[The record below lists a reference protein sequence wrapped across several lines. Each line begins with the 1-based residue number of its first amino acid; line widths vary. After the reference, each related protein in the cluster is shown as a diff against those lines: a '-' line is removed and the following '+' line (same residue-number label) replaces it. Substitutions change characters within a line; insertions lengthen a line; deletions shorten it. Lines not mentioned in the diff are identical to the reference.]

1 MLFSSV
7 TVTKGIFYCFWLSHI
22 LTCNSL
28 KFNRPNRLRSQPK
41 TIGNTYN
48 YQKKQDRYRHKCT
61 SAIKSNNNL
70 ETFETIEVSL
80 EENMIEKSAVT
91 ADETDTNKPKINLG
105 GVELSPELI
114 AILTVYFVQGA
125 LGLSRLAVSFFMKD
139 ELHLNPTDMAAIGGV
154 TSLPWVI
161 KPLYGFLSDGVPIF
175 GYKRRSYL
183 IIAGIMGCL
192 SWLALGTIVTDAQSA
207 VAAIVIGSASVAVSD
222 VVADS
227 IVVEKSRI
235 LTQPNVDIENL
246 NENNLEAMN
255 EEANSSDVASG
266 DLQSLCWSAA
276 AIGGIL
282 SAYFSGSLLQTMS
295 PKTVFSLTAVFP
307 LLISAVS
314 FLIDEKPSTIQPSIK
329 EFSSNVGIQFETLKK
344 TLINPQ
350 IYLPVLFIFCWQA
363 TPQPDS
369 AMFFFTTNEAPGGLG
384 FQPEFLGRVRLA
396 ASIAALVGVTVYRT
410 FLKDVSIKS
419 IILWTTL
426 ISIPLSLTQLMLV
439 THYNRVLGIPDQL
452 FALTDTVV
460 LTVLGQVAFMPT
472 LVLAS
477 RLCPPGVEGTLF
489 ASLMSIYNAAGTI
502 ASETGAGLTGL
513 LGVTDK
519 NFDNLPLLVTICSL
533 TGLLPLP
540 FINVLNQSNINDIQE
555 KQLEEKELEEE

>member
-1 MLFSSV
+1 LNV
-7 TVTKGIFYCFWLSHI
+7 
-22 LTCNSL
+22 
-28 KFNRPNRLRSQPK
+28 FNLPNRLRSQPK
-41 TIGNTYN
+41 TIGNTYD
-48 YQKKQDRYRHKCT
+48 YQKKQDRCRHKYT

-70 ETFETIEVSL
+70 ESFETIEVFL
-80 EENMIEKSAVT
+80 EKNKIEKSAVI
-91 ADETDTNKPKINLG
+91 ADKTDTNKPNINLG

-235 LTQPNVDIENL
+235 LTQPNADTENL
-246 NENNLEAMN
+246 NENNLEQIN

-282 SAYFSGSLLQTMS
+282 SAYFSG
-295 PKTVFSLTAVFP
+295 
-307 LLISAVS
+307 I
-314 FLIDEKPSTIQPSIK
+314 KP
-329 EFSSNVGIQFETLKK
+329 
-344 TLINPQ
+344 
-350 IYLPVLFIFCWQA
+350 
-363 TPQPDS
+363 
-369 AMFFFTTNEAPGGLG
+369 
-384 FQPEFLGRVRLA
+384 RL
-396 ASIAALVGVTVYRT
+396 Y
-410 FLKDVSIKS
+410 
-419 IILWTTL
+419 
-426 ISIPLSLTQLMLV
+426 
-439 THYNRVLGIPDQL
+439 
-452 FALTDTVV
+452 
-460 LTVLGQVAFMPT
+460 
-472 LVLAS
+472 
-477 RLCPPGVEGTLF
+477 
-489 ASLMSIYNAAGTI
+489 
-502 ASETGAGLTGL
+502 
-513 LGVTDK
+513 
-519 NFDNLPLLVTICSL
+519 
-533 TGLLPLP
+533 
-540 FINVLNQSNINDIQE
+540 
-555 KQLEEKELEEE
+555 